1 MRTEHIE
8 TYELS
13 PKDGRKSFY
22 GKAHVKIY
30 SDGSE
35 VLQSYETDV
44 IFRDASGC
52 LFRLWPEWSATTG
65 RHVKAFCGIGKAEY
79 ENLPFAKLN
88 ELTEIRVETA

>member
-1 MRTEHIE
+1 MKLLNTF
-8 TYELS
+8 ELI
-13 PKDGRKSFY
+13 PHDGRKSFY

-52 LFRLWPEWSATTG
+52 LFRLWPYWSATTG

-79 ENLPFAKLN
+79 EKLPFAKLN
-88 ELTEIRVETA
+88 ETNEIHVEIA